1 MQGAVLG
8 KRYSKVVEHGIEIL
22 SVFSQSVDFWRV
34 FFFFFFALR
43 LTHKIGYL
51 KYRKNEKRKKRNY
64 NINATIFSQQFK
76 IPEELDAAEGFAPE
90 SKPRRV
96 MMVSD

>member
-34 FFFFFFALR
+34 FFFFFL
-43 LTHKIGYL
+43 LC
-51 KYRKNEKRKKRNY
+51 
-64 NINATIFSQQFK
+64 
-76 IPEELDAAEGFAPE
+76 D
-90 SKPRRV
+90 
-96 MMVSD
+96 